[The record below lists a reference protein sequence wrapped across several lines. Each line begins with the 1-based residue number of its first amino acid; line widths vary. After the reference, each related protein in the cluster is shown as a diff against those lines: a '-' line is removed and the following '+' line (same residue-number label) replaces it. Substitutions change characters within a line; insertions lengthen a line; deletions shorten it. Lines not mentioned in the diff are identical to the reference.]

1 MLFFSL
7 QTDLFSREIRTTTVV
22 NFSVYHKDTCS
33 YALASNNFPD
43 FSTMGFLKK
52 KSRYQKDLISNNNC
66 TAIMNRYLMFI
77 KVMLLRQT
85 IETRFFCVLLTD
97 YA

>member
-1 MLFFSL
+1 MLFFFL

-33 YALASNNFPD
+33 YALASNNFSD
-43 FSTMGFLKK
+43 SSTMGFLKK

-85 IETRFFCVLLTD
+85 IETRFFVFS
-97 YA
+97 